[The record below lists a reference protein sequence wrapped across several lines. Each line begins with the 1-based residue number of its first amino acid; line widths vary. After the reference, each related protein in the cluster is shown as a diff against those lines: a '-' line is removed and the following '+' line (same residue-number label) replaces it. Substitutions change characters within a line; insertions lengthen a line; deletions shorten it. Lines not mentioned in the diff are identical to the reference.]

1 MKDLVFVGKRESS
14 STFLWVW
21 EWQVWGVKDLWH
33 AGRVSSKAFRLPSRL
48 QALTD
53 PGLASSLQRLMVP
66 TPAQICMYHFLSF
79 APDGIKDHP
88 LVKIILNVYLS
99 IKNEYACVIKL
110 RE

>member
-1 MKDLVFVGKRESS
+1 MQVGFHPRPFSS
-14 STFLWVW
+14 QPGCKLQQT
-21 EWQVWGVKDLWH
+21 WGW
-33 AGRVSSKAFRLPSRL
+33 RVPSRKTS
-48 QALTD
+48 Q
-53 PGLASSLQRLMVP
+53 GLMVP

-79 APDGIKDHP
+79 APDGIRDHP